1 MKKNLVLVAVLGS
14 LILTGCSKSEN
25 IITENDFQQEIAL
38 DGFMH
43 KMTKAPIANGAF
55 TSTEYTMHVSADVYG
70 GSNYFK
76 NKSFTYQT
84 SKWKATPALY
94 WPNTGALDFLVWVG
108 KTTSSV
114 ASAADAAWTNAD
126 EVVLTVS
133 NNKTAQEDILF
144 GAAPN
149 QTWASGG
156 TNISV
161 KHAQSLIAFQAKTNA
176 TDVVVTSIKF
186 TPKYSGTCTI
196 SASTPSAAW
205 TNLANAAETEI
216 LSAGMELTKDAE
228 YEDAGSAILVPAQSA
243 VAITV
248 TYKVNGVETKATIP
262 DTAVTAPTASTWDV
276 NYKYIYQLNI
286 SVHEIEFNV
295 SVTDWT
301 GGTTTEQTI

>member
-43 KMTKAPIANGAF
+43 KMTKAPIANGTF
-55 TSTEYTMHVSADVYG
+55 TSTEYTMHVSADVNG
-70 GSNYFK
+70 GNNYFN
-76 NKSFTYQT
+76 NKDFTYQT

-108 KTTSSV
+108 KNTSIV
-114 ASAADAAWTNAD
+114 TDAAWTNAD
-126 EVVLTVS
+126 QVVLTVG

-144 GAAPN
+144 GAASN

-156 TNISV
+156 NISV

-176 TDVVVTSIKF
+176 TDVVVTSINF

-196 SASTPSAAW
+196 SASTPSADW
-205 TNLANAAETEI
+205 TNLDNASATEI
-216 LSAGMELTKDAE
+216 LSAAKKLTKDAE
-228 YEDAGSAILVPAQSA
+228 YEDAGSAILVPAQDA
-243 VAITV
+243 VDITV
-248 TYKVNGVETKATIP
+248 TYTINGVETKVTIP
-262 DTAVTAPTASTWDV
+262 VTAVTAPTASKWSV
-276 NYKYIYQLNI
+276 NYKYIYKLNI

-301 GGTTTEQTI
+301 GGTTTEQII